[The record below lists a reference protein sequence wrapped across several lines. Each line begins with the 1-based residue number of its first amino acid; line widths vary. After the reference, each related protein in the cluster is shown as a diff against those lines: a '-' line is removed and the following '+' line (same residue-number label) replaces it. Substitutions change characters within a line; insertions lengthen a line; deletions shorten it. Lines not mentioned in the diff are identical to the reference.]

1 MTGQE
6 NLAGDSPAPAARAAA
21 PAARWQDGL
30 NGRTGGIALAGY
42 LVVGAFLGGF
52 GWWAATAGLDG
63 AIIAPGVVAAAGQN
77 VMVQHFDGGVV
88 EAVLV
93 REGDRVSAG
102 QTLIRLDATDAQTA
116 LNRLTNQLVEQQLK
130 AARLR
135 AERDGAATLVLP
147 QDLADGAD
155 GFDVDAMIAEHRKE
169 FDARSARF
177 NAELSILGQR
187 VTALQKAIEGLEA
200 QKQASDDQLVLVREE
215 IERKKGLLDKGL
227 TNRSEYTDLLRTEAD
242 LIGQTGAIQSQI
254 ASSATQTIEAREQIE
269 RLRTQRVEQA
279 VTELNAVR
287 VSIRDLE
294 EQIVSARKTLDRVA
308 IVAPVDGIVV
318 HSIVNAPRSVLRP
331 GDRLIEL
338 LPTTSELIVEA
349 RVPTTDIDAIALGQE
364 ASLQFSA
371 LNTRVTPRVPA
382 TVSYVSADRQVDPD
396 TGHPYYTTRLT
407 ISHTLPPEIRP
418 DQIYPGMPVET
429 FITTGERTFAEYLVK
444 PLLDSFTLA
453 FREE

>member
-1 MTGQE
+1 MSEVETMTP
-6 NLAGDSPAPAARAAA
+6 DRPAPPAAR
-21 PAARWQDGL
+21 AARWQDGL
-30 NGRTGGIALAGY
+30 NGRTGGVALSGY
-42 LVVGAFLGGF
+42 LIVGVFLGGF
-52 GWWAATAGLDG
+52 GWWAGTAGLDG
-63 AIIAPGVVAAAGQN
+63 AVIAPGVVAAAGQN
-77 VMVQHFDGGVV
+77 VMVQHLDGGVV

-93 REGDRVSAG
+93 REGDRVTAG
-102 QTLIRLDATDAQTA
+102 QTLILLDATDAQTT

-135 AERDGAATLVLP
+135 AERDGATALDLP
-147 QDLADGAD
+147 ESLANGAA

-169 FDARSARF
+169 FEARLARF
-177 NAELSILGQR
+177 TAELSILGQR
-187 VTALQKAIEGLEA
+187 VTALGEAVNGLKA
-200 QKQASDDQLVLVREE
+200 QKQASDEQLVLVREE

-227 TNRSEYTDLLRTEAD
+227 TNRSEYTNLLRTEAD
-242 LIGQTGAIQSQI
+242 LIGQGGAIQSQI

-294 EQIVSARKTLDRVA
+294 EQIVAARKTLYRVA

-318 HSIVNAPRSVLRP
+318 NSIVNAPRSVLRP

-349 RVPTTDIDAIALGQE
+349 RVPTTDIDALSLGQE

-371 LNTRVTPRVPA
+371 LNTRVTPRVSA
-382 TVSYVSADRQVDPD
+382 IVSYVSADRQVDPN
-396 TGHPYYTTRLT
+396 TGQAFYTTRLT
-407 ISHTLPPEIRP
+407 ISDTLPPEIRP
-418 DQIYPGMPVET
+418 EQIYPGMPVDT
-429 FITTGERTFAEYLVK
+429 FINTGERTFAEYLVK